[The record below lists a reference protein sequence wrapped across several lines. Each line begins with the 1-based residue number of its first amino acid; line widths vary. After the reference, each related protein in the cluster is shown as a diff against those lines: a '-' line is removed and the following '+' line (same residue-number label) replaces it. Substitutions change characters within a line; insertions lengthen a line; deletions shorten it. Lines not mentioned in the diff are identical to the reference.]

1 MVLNG
6 EVVAVE
12 VVRTIVG
19 SLGIVAAVP
28 LTTAIA
34 TWLAAPRRRRTTR
47 PGQIG
52 G

>member
-1 MVLNG
+1 
-6 EVVAVE
+6 
-12 VVRTIVG
+12 VG

-34 TWLAAPRRRRTTR
+34 TWFAAPRRRRVTR

-52 G
+52 A